1 MAEFETPAVPQAFI
15 WRRLHSLLGLWLVIF
30 LTQHLFVN
38 SQAALFIGDDGKGFI
53 QSANFL
59 ESLPYLP
66 ILEFLILGLP
76 LLIHTVW
83 GILYLFTAKYNS
95 YGNNGKTSYLPYSRN
110 KAYTWQRITA
120 WLLVIGIGAHVV
132 HMRFVERPVMVQQG
146 ADKYYLVKV
155 DADPGIHSLAERLN
169 VELFDQY
176 LIRESSKSVQ
186 PPPLAQANE
195 KFAEKKAQKEFVKK
209 TENVEALTQTLQDH
223 EVVAVANNF
232 GTAELLM
239 LRETFK
245 MPIMLVLYTL
255 LVLTAVYHA
264 FNGLWTFCI
273 SWGMTLNQRSQK
285 WMLNVSIG
293 LMVLVGILGLSAVWL
308 TYWVNLKH

>member
-15 WRRLHSLLGLWLVIF
+15 WRRVHSLLGLWLVIF

-59 ESLPYLP
+59 EGLPYLP

-76 LLIHTVW
+76 LLIHTLW

-95 YGNNGKTSYLPYSRN
+95 YGNNGKTPYLPYSRN

-120 WLLVIGIGAHVV
+120 WLLVIGIG
-132 HMRFVERPVMVQQG
+132 
-146 ADKYYLVKV
+146 
-155 DADPGIHSLAERLN
+155 
-169 VELFDQY
+169 
-176 LIRESSKSVQ
+176 SSDG
-186 PPPLAQANE
+186 NFTE
-195 KFAEKKAQKEFVKK
+195 KAAQKEFLKK
-209 TENVEALTQTLQDH
+209 TEDVKALTQTLQAQ

-255 LVLTAVYHA
+255 LVLTTVYHA

-273 SWGMTLNQRSQK
+273 SWGVTLNQRSQK
-285 WMLNVSIG
+285 WMLNVSVG

-308 TYWVNLKH
+308 TYWVNLKN